1 MQPGKTSFYSFF
13 NWIFLLIPFM
23 LFSSCQ
29 ARRPERV
36 SLKSVGE
43 IKRLSPK
50 KLKLGYPVELTGTV
64 TLYDHSLKI
73 MVLQDE
79 TGAVP
84 VEIPFPVGITRGNRV
99 SVKGFSTY
107 ESFAPLII
115 KPQVQRLGDGILPV
129 PVTADSNSLLKGEMD
144 FSWVNLECEITAETS
159 FGGFPA
165 SLAEYKANIGGHAI
179 NLQSGNGLV
188 VGGRAE
194 LPVRARVTGV
204 PISSFFPNG
213 EVHSLTFYFGG
224 PRFVQLLNP
233 AKGNGEVPIAARTS
247 ANEKPGSLPVLQ
259 TIEAVKKLTN
269 KEAEKG
275 YPVRVRALVTYWYPS
290 LGSLFVQDE
299 TAGVYCAPPE
309 NPPSDLKFGCLVD
322 LEGKTGRGAFA
333 PVIYHSHLRIL
344 KRGVDPKPI
353 NYMPAEGFAGR
364 EENRWITVTGL
375 VQGRRL
381 DPVYGEQLFLSSG
394 GVRFPVRGPAKL
406 TDTEYNSLINREVR
420 VEGIFSPFYTA
431 NHHITGFQILVTAW
445 RFLQVLKN
453 PIETEGQNTPRLIHS
468 LMEFHPEGTPK
479 HRIKI
484 EGQITY
490 ANSDGTLYLGDHT
503 GGICVES
510 LLNEKYTVGTSVQAL
525 GFFGLV
531 NAKPVLQFAEIHP
544 ASLSATIQPKP
555 VSTEM
560 AFSPGFEGQLIQ
572 VEGILKENLF
582 SFGTR
587 LFSMECGRK
596 KFKAILDSPQPF
608 SGLDELREGALLK
621 LTGICEISYT
631 LQTMPP
637 APAEFRLLLRTP
649 EDIQIIRK
657 ASWLTMSR
665 VYGLLAVALGVIVI
679 TGGWVLLLQY
689 QVKHKTSLLARQM
702 QQQAHLEDQL
712 RESRKME
719 SIGRL
724 AGGVAHDFN
733 NMLTVICGY
742 CELLI
747 PDLKGHPEAREC
759 AQEIHKAAQKATS
772 LVRQLLAFSRKQILQ
787 PVILDLNILIA
798 ETEKMLYRLVGED
811 VELITTLYSSPCWI
825 KVDPSQ
831 VNQVIVN
838 LAANARDAM
847 PDGGKLILET
857 AIIEIDVP
865 QPELAA
871 DITPGRYVRLTITDT
886 GIGMDENTRTH
897 IFEPFFTT
905 KQMGKGTGLGLSTV
919 FGIIKQSGG
928 HISVSSEP
936 GQGTSFNI
944 HFPLTSEDE
953 QGPDQI
959 EIQSHLTQS
968 LGRIHETVLVVE
980 DQLEVRQLIRKSLE
994 KEGYHV
1000 LSTANGEEALR
1011 CAQQYTQPIHLL
1023 LTDVVMPGM
1032 NGKEVADQIQKI
1044 LPAILV
1050 LFISGY
1056 SEDVFETKGI
1066 LDKNINLIQKPF
1078 NSDFLLAR
1086 IREMLD
1092 PPKSTDDNK
1101 EIS

>member
-1 MQPGKTSFYSFF
+1 MLPGKTTLRSSS
-13 NWIFLLIPFM
+13 NRILLILPLL

-29 ARRPERV
+29 ARRPEGV
-36 SLKSVGE
+36 SLKSIGE
-43 IKRLSPK
+43 IRRLSPK

-64 TLYDHSLKI
+64 TLYDNGLK
-73 MVLQDE
+73 MLVLQDE

-84 VEIPFPVGITRGNRV
+84 VEVPFPVDITRGNRIEL
-99 SVKGFSTY
+99 KGFSTY

-115 KPQVQRLGDGILPV
+115 KPQIKRLGDGVLPT
-129 PVTADSNSLLKGEMD
+129 PVTAELNSLLKGELD
-144 FSWVNLECEITAETS
+144 FHWVDLECEITEETS

-165 SLAEYKANIGGHAI
+165 SLAEYKANIGGHTI
-179 NLQSGNGLV
+179 SLQSGNGLV
-188 VGGRAE
+188 IEGKAE

-213 EVHSLTFYFGG
+213 EIHSLSFYFGG
-224 PRFVQLLNP
+224 PRFVQLLTPTKGSGEIPSITKTPTNGKP
-233 AKGNGEVPIAARTS
+233 A
-247 ANEKPGSLPVLQ
+247 SLPVLQ

-275 YPVRVRALVTYWYPS
+275 YPIRVQALVTYWYPS

-333 PVIYHSHLRIL
+333 PVIYHSRLRIL

-353 NYMPAEGFAGR
+353 NYMPAEGFTGH
-364 EENRWITVTGL
+364 EENRWIKVTGL

-381 DPVYGEQLFLSSG
+381 DPVFGEQLILSSG
-394 GVRFPVRGPAKL
+394 GIRFPVRGPANL
-406 TDTEYNSLINREVR
+406 TDTEYNNLVNREVR
-420 VEGIFSPFYTA
+420 VEGIFSPFYTV

-445 RFLQVLKN
+445 RFLNFLKN
-453 PIETEGQNTPRLIHS
+453 PIEAEDQNTPRLIHS

-484 EGQITY
+484 EGEITY
-490 ANSDGTLYLGDHT
+490 TNSNGTLYLGDYT

-510 LLNEKYTVGTSVQAL
+510 LLNEKYPVGTSVQAL

-531 NAKPVLQFAEIHP
+531 NAKPVLQLAEIHP
-544 ASLSATIQPKP
+544 TASSPTIQPKP

-572 VEGILKENLF
+572 VEGILKENVF

-587 LFSMECGRK
+587 QFSMECGRK
-596 KFKAILDSPQPF
+596 KFKAILDFPQPF
-608 SGLDELREGALLK
+608 SGLDEMREGALLK

-631 LQTMPP
+631 LQTLPP

-649 EDIQIIRK
+649 QDIQIIRK
-657 ASWLTMSR
+657 AGWLTMNR

-679 TGGWVLLLQY
+679 IGGWVLLLQY

-747 PDLKGHPEAREC
+747 PDLKGHSEAREC
-759 AQEIHKAAQKATS
+759 AQEIQKAAQKATS

-787 PVILDLNILIA
+787 PVVLDLNLLIA

-811 VELITTLYSSPCWI
+811 VELITTLHSSPCWI

-831 VNQVIVN
+831 VNQVVVN

-847 PDGGKLILET
+847 PEGGKLILET
-857 AIIEIDVP
+857 AIVEVDATP
-865 QPELAA
+865 PEFAA
-871 DITPGRYVRLTITDT
+871 DIMPGRYVRLTITDT
-886 GIGMDENTRTH
+886 GTGMDELTRTH

-928 HISVSSEP
+928 HISVLSEP
-936 GQGTSFNI
+936 GQGTTFSI
-944 HFPLTSEDE
+944 YFPLTSKDD
-953 QGPDQI
+953 QGADQI
-959 EIQSHLTQS
+959 GLQSQMTQP
-968 LGRIHETVLVVE
+968 LQRIHETVLVVE
-980 DQLEVRQLIRKSLE
+980 DQLEVRQLIRRSLE
-994 KEGYHV
+994 KEGYQV

-1011 CAQQYTQPIHLL
+1011 CAQQCEKPIHLL

-1044 LPAILV
+1044 LPAIPV

-1078 NSDFLLAR
+1078 NSDFLMAR
-1086 IREMLD
+1086 IREILD
-1092 PPKSTDDNK
+1092 SPQSSDVNK